1 MRRFIITCVI
11 TVVLG
16 VGVYLVVDFIGKN
29 NGEDVPVNE
38 EIEETMQIDVYQNK
52 ITMEELMDIAID
64 AETLVVFVGNQED
77 EATINVGTVLSSI
90 PEIETFPFYYLE
102 KEELDASLYQ
112 SLLISYPELE
122 NYINF
127 TPVILVFKNNILFGG
142 LPGEVEKRN
151 VIQFFEYA
159 ELM

>member
-52 ITMEELMDIAID
+52 ITMEELIDIAID

>member
-1 MRRFIITCVI
+1 MTRFIITCVI

>member
-102 KEELDASLYQ
+102 SCVKHDD
-112 SLLISYPELE
+112 
-122 NYINF
+122 
-127 TPVILVFKNNILFGG
+127 
-142 LPGEVEKRN
+142 
-151 VIQFFEYA
+151 
-159 ELM
+159 